1 MSEVVLVTSSA
12 GYIGSHV
19 SKALAKSG
27 FTPACYDTLEKGP
40 PWAVR
45 WGPLERGDIGD
56 AARLEEVFARHKP
69 RPIVHMA
76 ATSKSADRCV
86 SERYLHSNATKSEAL
101 VSAAVRHGVVAF
113 VFSSTCAV

>member
-1 MSEVVLVTSSA
+1 MTYPVCQRHSGRHERQVRTDGIRPRWGREREVMSEVVLVTSSA

-76 ATSKSADRCV
+76 ATSKSADRC
-86 SERYLHSNATKSEAL
+86 
-101 VSAAVRHGVVAF
+101 
-113 VFSSTCAV
+113 